1 MELTDQQLEHLM
13 RIAMPEQTPE
23 AIGAR
28 AHSYIFAF
36 NFVHHYQRAERHM
49 PPAVEYALEASLSLS
64 EDSEDEED
72 DPALLNWRPTSPS
85 YSRPTYSPTCP
96 MYSPTSAIV
105 VEGCV
110 MPPYLGPRPQ
120 TPSYSPTSTEG
131 PLCPPI
137 PALPDGMKTPP
148 RPASPQPMPNYGSL
162 ANYKQGPAPVPN
174 RGSLANYKQ
183 GPTPVPNRG
192 SFCKRTPPAAPV
204 RKTIVKKPAK
214 RPTATVMP
222 WDNDNNGGEGSSS
235 GGGMPPSWSMMQNV
249 IDKWEKKAANGE
261 IDETTQT
268 FSCTTTPPADAN
280 VVDLD
285 SDSE

>member
-85 YSRPTYSPTCP
+85 YSRPTTPTYSPTCP

-137 PALPDGMKTPP
+137 LALPDGMKTPP
-148 RPASPQPMPNYGSL
+148 RPASPQP
-162 ANYKQGPAPVPN
+162 VPN
-174 RGSLANYKQ
+174 RGSLANYKN
-183 GPTPVPNRG
+183 PPATPVPNRG
-192 SFCKRTPPAAPV
+192 SFFKRTPPAAPV
-204 RKTIVKKPAK
+204 RKIIVKKLPLKK
-214 RPTATVMP
+214 RPATVMP
-222 WDNDNNGGEGSSS
+222 WDKDNNGGEGSSS
-235 GGGMPPSWSMMQNV
+235 GGGMPPYWRLMQNV
-249 IDKWEKKAANGE
+249 IDKWEKKAVNGE
-261 IDETTQT
+261 IDETPQT
-268 FSCTTTPPADAN
+268 FSCTNTPPADAN